1 MSARPNDIGQ
11 CRCPLCGST
20 SARLSVSAKQLAYVT
35 CNGCQAQIFARSDR
49 SDALLRALHIKGDE
63 PPADPAPAPAPA
75 KPAPAPK
82 PVPEPKPTPQPEPPK
97 AEPKSAGLGWGIFS

>member
-35 CNGCQAQIFARSDR
+35 CNGCQAQIFGRSDR
-49 SDALLRALHIKGDE
+49 SDGLLRALHIKGD
-63 PPADPAPAPAPA
+63 DQAPAKTAPAA
-75 KPAPAPK
+75 KPAPETK
-82 PVPEPKPTPQPEPPK
+82 PDPQPEPPK
-97 AEPKSAGLGWGIFS
+97 PEPKSAGMGWGIFQ

>member
-35 CNGCQAQIFARSDR
+35 CNGCQAQIFGRSDR
-49 SDALLRALHIKGDE
+49 SDGLLRALHIKGDE

-75 KPAPAPK
+75 PKPA
-82 PVPEPKPTPQPEPPK
+82 PEPKPAPQPEPPK

>member
-35 CNGCQAQIFARSDR
+35 CNGCQAQIFGRSDR
-49 SDALLRALHIKGDE
+49 SDGLLRALHIKGDDQA
-63 PPADPAPAPAPA
+63 PADPVPTPA
-75 KPAPAPK
+75 KPAPAAK
-82 PVPEPKPTPQPEPPK
+82 PAPETKPAPQPEPPK
-97 AEPKSAGLGWGIFS
+97 TEPKSAGLGWGIFQ

>member
-1 MSARPNDIGQ
+1 MADRNDIGH

-49 SDALLRALHIKGDE
+49 SDAILRATHVTQ
-63 PPADPAPAPAPA
+63 ADPLPAPAPAPTPA
-75 KPAPAPK
+75 TTPKPAPAVKPAPAP
-82 PVPEPKPTPQPEPPK
+82 QPEPPAPPPK
-97 AEPKSAGLGWGIFS
+97 AGMGWGIFS